1 MRISRMLLAALG
13 LAWGIGICQA
23 KPPEAKESD
32 ATKPAKAQKTTRP
45 RLTGPKPE
53 PVEAPAPSQVEYS
66 IRRGVDFLVKDQNK
80 DGSWGSARNTK
91 GLNIY
96 APVPGAHHAFRG
108 AVTAMCVSAL
118 IQTGDD
124 RPEVQKALKE
134 GEDWLLEN
142 LPKLRRATPDAIY
155 NVWGHGYGLQAF
167 ARMYHHHADNPELQ
181 RELRKQIE
189 QQYELLGRY
198 ESVDGGWGY
207 YDFKVGSQTPA
218 SSSTSFVNAAVLVAM
233 AEARTT
239 GVEPPKKMVDKAIT
253 SLKRQQLPDYSYL
266 YGEYLKWQP
275 VRGINRPGGSLGRSQ
290 ACNVAL
296 RLWGDEDITDH
307 VLEVWL
313 NRLFARNGWL
323 DIGRK
328 RPIPHESWFQVAGY
342 FYYFGHYYAALCIE
356 ELPKEQQPFF
366 RDHMAK
372 LMLERQEK
380 DGSWWDYPLY
390 DYHQPYGT
398 AFALMTLAPLEKPI
412 FAKKPEK
419 SAAE

>member
-1 MRISRMLLAALG
+1 MRLSRMLLAALG
-13 LAWGIGICQA
+13 LGWGIGICGAQ
-23 KPPEAKESD
+23 PPDAKETKS
-32 ATKPAKAQKTTRP
+32 TKPAKVPKKTRP
-45 RLTGPKPE
+45 KISGPKPE
-53 PVEAPAPSQVEYS
+53 PVEAPAPSQVEFS

-80 DGSWGSARNTK
+80 NGSWGSPRNTK

-118 IQTGDD
+118 IQSDD
-124 RPEVQKALKE
+124 ERPEVQKALKK

-167 ARMYHHHADNPELQ
+167 ARMYHRHADNPKLQ
-181 RELRKQIE
+181 QELRKQIR
-189 QQYELLGRY
+189 QQYELLKRY

-207 YDFKVGSQTPA
+207 YDFRVGSKTPA

-239 GVEPPKKMVDKAIT
+239 GVQPPEKMVQKAIV
-253 SLKRQQLPDYSYL
+253 SLKRQQLPGYSYL
-266 YGEYLKWQP
+266 YGEYLKSRP
-275 VRGINRPGGSLGRSQ
+275 VMGINRPGGSLGRSQ
-290 ACNVAL
+290 ACNLAL
-296 RLWGDEDITDH
+296 RVWGDDKITDH

-356 ELPKEQQPFF
+356 ELPQDRQQVF

-398 AFALMTLAPLEKPI
+398 AFAIMTLVPLKKPI
-412 FAKKPEK
+412 FQEKPER
-419 SAAE
+419 SAPE